1 MKSIFGGFL
10 DGRDAR
16 IDGEYIDKKN
26 SSTSSPMSC
35 VCCEIK
41 ANRILSIIL
50 KKSLDDVSA
59 GTTNFTYKQ

>member
-16 IDGEYIDKKN
+16 IDGECSGKN
-26 SSTSSPMSC
+26 FFSSTS
-35 VCCEIK
+35 ITT
-41 ANRILSIIL
+41 SIIL